1 MSDRSSLFGIGN
13 QLYRKGDFFNAGLIY
28 EYLAE
33 IQGSFPYYKSQ
44 ERLAKKKNGD
54 PLSKKY
60 HYKSANFNQKFIRIA
75 DMVSSTGQL
84 ELMPTILQ
92 YNQHNNPEKYLAHAN
107 FYVGIDQKKW
117 IENINQYLSYFNI
130 PPLKFKSS
138 NIDFDRIFL
147 EVEGKKSTEVDGPL
161 VTICMSCYNVE
172 HYVELAVRSLLR
184 QTYKNI
190 EILLFDD
197 KSKDGTYDILLKL
210 KKLDDRIRLVKNTV
224 NQGTYI
230 TRNQAFKMAKGKYFT
245 VLDGD
250 DFALSNRIEMQVKHL
265 ENNIDHVGV
274 VFKWV
279 RMSINGKFEFRAWLG
294 GNYLHEAVATMMI
307 RRDLAIQKAGYWD
320 SVRFAADTEYQYRL
334 KRIFGNET
342 LPTLD
347 LPACISLS
355 HPESLTND
363 KITGINTAVKGLS
376 PIRLA
381 YRESWKNWHEKTSR
395 NDLYVTY
402 PNIAREFEAP
412 IEML

>member
-1 MSDRSSLFGIGN
+1 
-13 QLYRKGDFFNAGLIY
+13 
-28 EYLAE
+28 
-33 IQGSFPYYKSQ
+33 
-44 ERLAKKKNGD
+44 
-54 PLSKKY
+54 
-60 HYKSANFNQKFIRIA
+60 
-75 DMVSSTGQL
+75 
-84 ELMPTILQ
+84 
-92 YNQHNNPEKYLAHAN
+92 
-107 FYVGIDQKKW
+107 
-117 IENINQYLSYFNI
+117 
-130 PPLKFKSS
+130 
-138 NIDFDRIFL
+138 
-147 EVEGKKSTEVDGPL
+147 
-161 VTICMSCYNVE
+161 
-172 HYVELAVRSLLR
+172 
-184 QTYKNI
+184 
-190 EILLFDD
+190 
-197 KSKDGTYDILLKL
+197 
-210 KKLDDRIRLVKNTV
+210 VKNSA

-250 DFALSNRIEMQVKHL
+250 DFALPNRIEMQVKHL
-265 ENNIDHVGV
+265 ENNINHVGV

-279 RMSINGKFEFRAWLG
+279 RMSINGKLEFRSWLG

-307 RRDLAIQKAGYWD
+307 RRGLAIQKAGYWD

-334 KRIFGNET
+334 KRIFGNES

-395 NDLYVTY
+395 EDLFVPH
-402 PNIAREFEAP
+402 PNIARKFEAP